1 MNAITK
7 KLMSSFE
14 VVESLLDNVI
24 KYSKRE
30 LNLEDLA
37 GYRDELAAAITALSN
52 VDISDANAADK
63 ERYDALV
70 SALSREENNYYNN
83 IHSCISKTI
92 VHLPVIPNST
102 QMSNTQPLS
111 GTVTNNNYRST
122 THSMVLVKAN
132 ELCTAAVDTC
142 IHVRNCTGKYPNI
155 GINISKTDLGSKR
168 ITSNLITEVIKIMES
183 YGATSVKYSE
193 TLHEFTGV
201 MNFKTAAVQL
211 SNIKLLPLSE

>member
-24 KYSKRE
+24 KYGKRE

-37 GYRDELAAAITALSN
+37 GYRDELAAAIIALSN
-52 VDISDANAADK
+52 VDISDANATDK

-70 SALSREENNYYNN
+70 SALSREENSYYNN
-83 IHSCISKTI
+83 ANSCISKTI
-92 VHLPVIPNST
+92 ANLPVIPNST
-102 QMSNTQPLS
+102 QMSKIQPLS
-111 GTVTNNNYRST
+111 TTVTNNNYKPT
-122 THSMVLVKAN
+122 THSMVLLKAN
-132 ELCTAAVDTC
+132 ELCTAVVDTC
-142 IHVRNCTGKYPNI
+142 IRVRNCTGKHPNI
-155 GINISKTDLGSKR
+155 GININKTDLGSKR
-168 ITSNLITEVIKIMES
+168 ITSNMITEVIKIMES

-193 TLHEFTGV
+193 TFREFTGV
-201 MNFKTAAVQL
+201 MNLKTAAIQS